1 MELMDS
7 DLRGLIS
14 TRKKE
19 AHRKGVPFMIG
30 EAIDIIAQIA
40 RGMHYL
46 HDRGYITQ
54 RYKASGLYSL
64 I

>member
-1 MELMDS
+1 MDS

-19 AHRKGVPFMIG
+19 AHPKGVPFMIG

-46 HDRGYITQ
+46 HKRGYITQ
-54 RYKASGLYSL
+54 RYKA
-64 I
+64 